1 MKKLTILVLLILWA
15 GTAQAQSRSLDYYL
29 THAIDNSPV
38 ITAQRDRADSARL
51 QKKITHA
58 NFALPSVSATGDY
71 QYDPYSDHWG
81 YAEPITDG
89 GHYSALLNVD
99 YPVFASRKR
108 EVRNKESSVSIRQN
122 EYQID
127 QVKHELR
134 QSVTDQYITTY
145 QDVMHLRYL
154 QNIQDLL
161 QKQKGVLQS
170 LAKRGVA
177 KITDVKQLGIEL
189 QNNRIS
195 QKQAENIYQQDLLQ
209 LNSICGIAD
218 SSTSVALQEPSLV
231 VDSSQVDQSK
241 FMKQFQLDSAKVA
254 TQQQLSELKYQP
266 NVSLYGS
273 SGLNA
278 IKFTGIQNH
287 FGYSVG
293 LHVSVPIFDGN
304 QKSITRQ
311 QTSLQQHSIDA
322 YQQRFKTKR
331 QIHLESLRRQLKQ
344 NHQQLELAEQ
354 QLSQYEDL
362 LNNYRQ
368 ELSQGVL
375 SVIDYLTVLRNYAD
389 AQQQRIQTLGRQ
401 WQLKNEFNYWNW

>member
-1 MKKLTILVLLILWA
+1 MRKFIVLFLLAVWA
-15 GTAQAQSRSLDYYL
+15 KSVYAQSRSLDYYL
-29 THAIDNSPV
+29 SHAIDNSPA
-38 ITAQRDRADSARL
+38 ITAQHDRADSARL

-58 NFALPSVSATGDY
+58 NFALPSITASGDY
-71 QYDPYSDHWG
+71 RYSPYSDHWG

-89 GHYSALLNVD
+89 GLYSALLNVD
-99 YPVFASRKR
+99 YPIFSTKKQQ
-108 EVRNKESSVSIRQN
+108 VRNKESSVSIRQSD
-122 EYQID
+122 YQID
-127 QVKHELR
+127 QVKHKLR

-145 QDVMHLRYL
+145 QDVMHLSYL

-161 QKQKGVLQS
+161 QKQKQILQS
-170 LAKRGVA
+170 LAKQGVS
-177 KITDVKQLGIEL
+177 KITDVKQINIEL

-195 QKQAENIYQQDLLQ
+195 RKQAENTFQQDLLQ
-209 LNSICGIAD
+209 LNSLCGIAD
-218 SSTSVALQEPSLV
+218 STTSVKLQQPSLV
-231 VDSSQVDQSK
+231 IDSSQVDQSK

-266 NVSLYGS
+266 NVTLFGN

-278 IKFTGIQNH
+278 VKFTGIQNH

-311 QTSLQQHSIDA
+311 QTHLQQHSIDA
-322 YQQRFKTKR
+322 YQQQFKNKR
-331 QIHLESLRRQLKQ
+331 QVHLASLRQQLKQ
-344 NHQQLELAEQ
+344 NQQQLQLVRQ

-362 LNNYRQ
+362 LSNYRQ
-368 ELSQGVL
+368 ELSQGIL

-389 AQQQRIQTLGRQ
+389 AQQQRVQILGEEWR
-401 WQLKNEFNYWNW
+401 LKNEFNYWNW